1 MESIAIL
8 FIIMLI
14 GYLAYRVGF
23 LDRSSTH
30 GLSSFLLNVTLPAL
44 IISAMQIPV
53 SDELI
58 GQVITIFQAQAV
70 FYVISFAFAFCI
82 PLLLPG
88 SVIEK
93 GVMRFLLVFS
103 NLGFTGIPVSI
114 AFFGEGAVFYSSLF
128 MIPFN
133 FLAFSIGIL
142 MLRPD
147 LGHNI
152 DPKVFVNPG
161 IVASVIG
168 LLLFFTGLSIPSPF
182 IDAIDL
188 LGGITTPLSMIVIGA
203 VLATMPATELFTDW
217 RVYVISFCRL
227 LLIPTALYL
236 CLSPFITDPLL
247 LAIPVLLAGMPC
259 ATSVVLFAEEYEV
272 ASSFASQGVFI
283 STIFSII
290 TIPIIA
296 LLFF

>member
-1 MESIAIL
+1 
-8 FIIMLI
+8 MLI
-14 GYLAYRVGF
+14 GYLAYRIGF

-30 GLSSFLLNVTLPAL
+30 GLSGFLLNVTLPAL

-58 GQVITIFQAQAV
+58 GQVITIFEAQVV
-70 FYVISFAFAFCI
+70 FYVISFAFAFLI
-82 PLLLPG
+82 PLVLPG

-147 LGHNI
+147 LGQNI
-152 DPKVFVNPG
+152 DPKVFLNPG

-168 LLLFFTGLSIPSPF
+168 LLLFFTGMSIPSPF

-203 VLATMPATELFTDW
+203 VLATMPVTELFTDW
-217 RVYVISFCRL
+217 RVYAISFCRL
-227 LLIPTALYL
+227 LLIPTALFL

-247 LAIPVLLAGMPC
+247 LAIPVLMAGMPC
-259 ATSVVLFAEEYEV
+259 ATSVVLFAEEYQV